1 MSVDVAR
8 LEAGIRH
15 LAAISRPSASAGEHE
30 AADWLAAELRTAG
43 CRDVRVEE
51 ERAHGTYWW
60 PLGLLSGL
68 AALGGLAGLRGRRLA
83 GLAAGA
89 FAAAGIAG
97 DIGGGSLWFRRRFLP
112 HRSTWNVVAETG
124 DPDARDTVVFVA
136 HHDAAHAGLVFHP
149 AIPRFIADHFPAL
162 LERSDTTAPVM
173 FPVFAGPVAVALGS
187 ALGRRG
193 VLRAGTLLS
202 AGSAAS
208 FADIGARGVVP
219 GANDNLTGSATVLGL
234 AHALAERP
242 VEGVRVV
249 LVSTGS
255 EESFMEGMHGF
266 ARRHFPALPTAH
278 TRFVCI
284 DTVGSE
290 QLIVLESEGMLVMRP
305 YPEWFKALLAEC
317 AEAEGVELRRGLK
330 FRNATDGL
338 IALRA
343 GYDTVMIGSVNR
355 DTKLPANYHWPTD
368 TPDNVLFETVGDAV
382 RLCEALTRRLAAGAA
397 PAPA

>member
-1 MSVDVAR
+1 MTRDSGQ
-8 LEAGIRH
+8 LEAAIRH
-15 LAAISRPSASAGEHE
+15 LAAIPRPSASEGERE
-30 AADWLAAELRTAG
+30 AAEWLANELRAAG

-60 PLGLLSGL
+60 PLGLLTGL
-68 AALGGLAGLRGRRLA
+68 AALGGLAALRGRRLA
-83 GLAAGA
+83 GVLAGA
-89 FAAAGIAG
+89 FAAAGVAG
-97 DIGGGSLWFRRRFLP
+97 DVGGGSLWFRRRALP
-112 HRSTWNVVAETG
+112 HRSTWNVVAEAG
-124 DPDARDTVVFVA
+124 DPDARETVVFVG
-136 HHDAAHAGLVFHP
+136 HHDAAHSGLLFHP
-149 AIPRFIADHFPAL
+149 AIPRFIADHFPQL

-173 FPVFAGPVAVALGS
+173 FPVFGGAAAVALGA
-187 ALGRRG
+187 ALGIRTL
-193 VLRAGTLLS
+193 LRVGTFLS

-208 FADIGARGVVP
+208 FADIGARSVVP
-219 GANDNLTGSATVLGL
+219 GANDNLTGSVTVLGL
-234 AHALAERP
+234 AHALRERP
-242 VEGVRVV
+242 VEGIRVL

-266 ARRHFPALPTAH
+266 ARRHFAALPTGH
-278 TRFVCI
+278 TRFVCV

-305 YPEWFKALLAEC
+305 YPEWFKSLLSEC
-317 AEAEGVELRRGLK
+317 AEAEGLELRRGLK

-338 IALRA
+338 ISLRA

-368 TPDNVLFETVGDAV
+368 TADNVILDTVAQAV
-382 RLCEALTRRLAAGAA
+382 RLCEAVTRRLAGEAA

>member
-1 MSVDVAR
+1 MPVDVAP
-8 LEAGIRH
+8 LEQAVHH
-15 LAAISRPSASAGEHE
+15 LAAIRRPSASAGERE
-30 AADWLAAELRTAG
+30 AAEWLAAELRTAG
-43 CRDVRVEE
+43 ARDVRVEE

-60 PLGLLSGL
+60 PLGLLTGL
-68 AALGGLAGLRGRRLA
+68 AALGGLAALRGRRLA

-124 DPDARDTVVFVA
+124 DPEARETVVFVG
-136 HHDAAHAGLVFHP
+136 HHDAAHSGLLFHP
-149 AIPRFIADHFPAL
+149 AIPRYVADHFPAL

-173 FPVFAGPVAVALGS
+173 FPVFAGPVAVGLGS
-187 ALGRRG
+187 ALGIRRL
-193 VLRAGTLLS
+193 LRAGTALS
-202 AGSAAS
+202 AASAAS
-208 FADIGARGVVP
+208 FAEIGARQVVP
-219 GANDNLTGSATVLGL
+219 GANDNLTGSVTMLGL
-234 AHALAERP
+234 ARALSERP
-242 VEGVRVV
+242 VDGIRVV

-266 ARRHFPALPTAH
+266 ARRHFPALPTKH
-278 TRFVCI
+278 TRFVCV

-290 QLIVLESEGMLVMRP
+290 QLIVLEAEGMLVMRP
-305 YPEWFKALLAEC
+305 YPEWFKELLAEC
-317 AEAEGVELRRGLK
+317 AEAEGIELRRGLK

-338 IALRA
+338 ISLRG

-368 TPDNVLFETVGDAV
+368 TADRVIYETLGDAV
-382 RLCEALTRRLAAGAA
+382 ALCEAVTRRLADRAA

>member
-1 MSVDVAR
+1 MTR
-8 LEAGIRH
+8 EPGQLEAAIRH
-15 LAAISRPSASAGEHE
+15 LASISRPSASDGEREAAEWLAGE
-30 AADWLAAELRTAG
+30 LRAAG
-43 CRDVRVEE
+43 CREARVEE

-68 AALGGLAGLRGRRLA
+68 AALGGLAALRGRRLT

-112 HRSTWNVVAETG
+112 HRSTWNVVAEAG
-124 DPDARDTVVFVA
+124 DPDARETVVFVG
-136 HHDAAHAGLVFHP
+136 HHDAAHSGLLFHP
-149 AIPRFIADHFPAL
+149 AIPRYIADHFPAL
-162 LERSDTTAPVM
+162 IERSDTTAPVM

-187 ALGRRG
+187 ALGLRSL
-193 VLRAGTLLS
+193 VRAGTFLA
-202 AGSAAS
+202 AGSVAS
-208 FADIGARGVVP
+208 FADIGARAVVP
-219 GANDNLTGSATVLGL
+219 GANDNLTGSVTVLGI
-234 AHALAERP
+234 AQALAERP
-242 VEGVRVV
+242 VEGIRVL

-266 ARRHFPALPTAH
+266 ARRHFPGLPTAH

-305 YPEWFKALLAEC
+305 YPEWFKSLLQEC
-317 AEAEGVELRRGLK
+317 AEAEGIELRRGLK

-338 IALRA
+338 ISLRG
-343 GYDTVMIGSVNR
+343 GYDTLMIGSVNR
-355 DTKLPANYHWPTD
+355 DTKLPANYHWRTD
-368 TPDNVLFETVGDAV
+368 TADNVIFETVDDAV
-382 RLCEALTRRLAAGAA
+382 RLCDAVTRRLAAGAA
-397 PAPA
+397 PAPG

>member
-1 MSVDVAR
+1 MAR
-8 LEAGIRH
+8 QSGQLEAAIRH
-15 LAAISRPSASAGEHE
+15 LASISRPSASEGEREAAEWLAGE
-30 AADWLAAELRTAG
+30 LRAAG

-60 PLGLLSGL
+60 PLGLLTGI
-68 AALGGLAGLRGRRLA
+68 AALGGLAALRGRRLA

-89 FAAAGIAG
+89 FAAAGVAG

-112 HRSTWNVVAETG
+112 HRSTWNVVAEAG
-124 DPDARDTVVFVA
+124 DPEAREAVVFVG
-136 HHDAAHAGLVFHP
+136 HHDAAHSGLVFHP
-149 AIPRFIADHFPAL
+149 AIPRYVADHFPGL

-173 FPVFAGPVAVALGS
+173 FPVFAGPVAVAVGS
-187 ALGRRG
+187 ALGLRSL
-193 VLRAGTLLS
+193 VRAGTVLA
-202 AGSAAS
+202 AGSVAS
-208 FADIGARGVVP
+208 FADIGARAVVP
-219 GANDNLTGSATVLGL
+219 GANDNLTGAVTVLGI
-234 AHALAERP
+234 AQALAERP
-242 VEGVRVV
+242 VDGIRVL

-278 TRFVCI
+278 TRFVCV

-290 QLIVLESEGMLVMRP
+290 QLIVLEAEGMLVMRP
-305 YPEWFKALLAEC
+305 YPEWFKSLMAEC
-317 AEAEGVELRRGLK
+317 AEAEGIELRRGLK

-338 IALRA
+338 ISLRG

-368 TPDNVLFETVGDAV
+368 TADNVLFETVDDAV
-382 RLCEALTRRLAAGAA
+382 RLCDAVTRRLAAGAA
-397 PAPA
+397 PAPG

>member
-1 MSVDVAR
+1 MSVDVDR
-8 LEAGIRH
+8 LEQAIRH
-15 LAAISRPSASAGEHE
+15 LAAIPRPSASGGERE
-30 AADWLAAELRTAG
+30 AAEWLTGQLRDAG
-43 CRDVRVEE
+43 CREARVEE

-60 PLGLLSGL
+60 PLGLLTGL
-68 AALGGLAGLRGRRLA
+68 AALGGLAALRGRRRL

-97 DIGGGSLWFRRRFLP
+97 DVGGGSLWFRRRFLP

-124 DPDARDTVVFVA
+124 DPEARDTVVFVG
-136 HHDAAHAGLVFHP
+136 HHDAAHSGLVFHP
-149 AIPRFIADHFPAL
+149 AIPRYIADHHPQL
-162 LERSDTTAPVM
+162 IERSDTTAPVM
-173 FPVFAGPVAVALGS
+173 FPVVAGPLAVLLGS
-187 ALGRRG
+187 VVGWRG
-193 VLRAGTLLS
+193 LLRLGTLL
-202 AGSAAS
+202 AGASAAS
-208 FADIGARGVVP
+208 FADIGARQVVP
-219 GANDNLTGSATVLGL
+219 GANDNLSGAVTILGL
-234 AHALAERP
+234 ARAFAERP
-242 VEGVRVV
+242 VDGVRVL

-266 ARRHFPALPTAH
+266 ARRHFPELPTRH
-278 TRFVCI
+278 TRFVCV

-305 YPEWFKALLAEC
+305 YPEWFKGLLAEC
-317 AEAEGVELRRGLK
+317 AVAEGIELRRGLK

-338 IALRA
+338 ISLRG

-368 TPDNVLFETVGDAV
+368 IPDHVVFETVGHAV
-382 RLCEALTRRLAAGAA
+382 RLCEAVTRRLAGGAA

>member
-1 MSVDVAR
+1 
-8 LEAGIRH
+8 
-15 LAAISRPSASAGEHE
+15 
-30 AADWLAAELRTAG
+30 
-43 CRDVRVEE
+43 
-51 ERAHGTYWW
+51 
-60 PLGLLSGL
+60 
-68 AALGGLAGLRGRRLA
+68 
-83 GLAAGA
+83 
-89 FAAAGIAG
+89 
-97 DIGGGSLWFRRRFLP
+97 
-112 HRSTWNVVAETG
+112 
-124 DPDARDTVVFVA
+124 
-136 HHDAAHAGLVFHP
+136 
-149 AIPRFIADHFPAL
+149 
-162 LERSDTTAPVM
+162 
-173 FPVFAGPVAVALGS
+173 
-187 ALGRRG
+187 
-193 VLRAGTLLS
+193 
-202 AGSAAS
+202 
-208 FADIGARGVVP
+208 
-219 GANDNLTGSATVLGL
+219 VLGL

-317 AEAEGVELRRGLK
+317 AEAEGIELRRGLK

>member
-1 MSVDVAR
+1 MTR
-8 LEAGIRH
+8 EPGQLEAAIRH
-15 LAAISRPSASAGEHE
+15 LASIPRPSASEGEREAAEWLAGE
-30 AADWLAAELRTAG
+30 LRAAG
-43 CRDVRVEE
+43 CREARVEE

-68 AALGGLAGLRGRRLA
+68 AAVGGLAALRGRRLT

-112 HRSTWNVVAETG
+112 HRSTWNVVAEAG
-124 DPDARDTVVFVA
+124 DPDARETVVFVG
-136 HHDAAHAGLVFHP
+136 HHDAAHSGLLFHP
-149 AIPRFIADHFPAL
+149 AIPRYIADHFPAL
-162 LERSDTTAPVM
+162 IERSDTTAPVM

-187 ALGRRG
+187 ALGLRSL
-193 VLRAGTLLS
+193 VRAGTFLA
-202 AGSAAS
+202 AGSVAS
-208 FADIGARGVVP
+208 FADIGARAVVP
-219 GANDNLTGSATVLGL
+219 GANDNLTGAVTVLGI
-234 AHALAERP
+234 AQALAERP
-242 VEGVRVV
+242 VEGIRVL

-305 YPEWFKALLAEC
+305 YPEWFKSLLQEC
-317 AEAEGVELRRGLK
+317 AEAEGIELRRGLK

-338 IALRA
+338 ISLRG
-343 GYDTVMIGSVNR
+343 GYDTLMIGSVNR

-368 TPDNVLFETVGDAV
+368 TADNVMFETVDDAV
-382 RLCEALTRRLAAGAA
+382 RLCDAVTRRLAAGAA
-397 PAPA
+397 PAPG